1 LQLAG
6 VDFEDVRVKMADWP
20 AVKATTPFGAVPVF
34 ELPGRPPLAHSNAI
48 LTLIGRKHDL
58 HPKDE
63 FVAAQHEAIMCH
75 VEDMRIKVSAT
86 MQIKDEAD
94 KRAAREALASG
105 YLLGWAQSTENQI
118 SDDGPFFA
126 GGKIHVVDLKV
137 YMAVRWIA
145 SGNLDHIPATTFAAY
160 PKLNRVHDA
169 VRDHAVVK
177 AWYARA

>member
-1 LQLAG
+1 MSKPKLTYFDAPVSRGEECRLALQLAG

-94 KRAAREALASG
+94 KRADEAKLEEELRQAKTELAALRVECDSCRSYNCG
-105 YLLGWAQSTENQI
+105 YFT
-118 SDDGPFFA
+118 F
-126 GGKIHVVDLKV
+126 V
-137 YMAVRWIA
+137 
-145 SGNLDHIPATTFAAY
+145 HIFY
-160 PKLNRVHDA
+160 IQL
-169 VRDHAVVK
+169 
-177 AWYARA
+177 YI